1 MPFSFWSSSAEA
13 VLMSMSSALV
23 EGALV
28 SFFVGLAFVACA
40 NAAGV
45 PTGPRQSMA
54 AITSVISRSM
64 GSSGSK
70 WSRKFEDQPACW
82 PRVTETGRMGGAE
95 MTRRAGSCSRSFRH
109 TSGRPCPNLSCRGR
123 NDGEALGEVGRIA
136 EAIRG
141 DAAMFTVVQLHILT
155 HGLEE
160 LLGQRRIA
168 HAEVPYL
175 RREASDHILC
185 DLALVGLADPALL
198 GDLLHHAGAP

>member
-64 GSSGSK
+64 GSSGSM
-70 WSRKFEDQPACW
+70 WLGKFEDPPSRGPPEQP
-82 PRVTETGRMGGAE
+82 PDLVEGA
-95 MTRRAGSCSRSFRH
+95 G
-109 TSGRPCPNLSCRGR
+109 
-123 NDGEALGEVGRIA
+123 
-136 EAIRG
+136 
-141 DAAMFTVVQLHILT
+141 
-155 HGLEE
+155 
-160 LLGQRRIA
+160 LGQ
-168 HAEVPYL
+168 
-175 RREASDHILC
+175 EASGEHRL
-185 DLALVGLADPALL
+185 LALRPSEPSGPK
-198 GDLLHHAGAP
+198 G